1 VPTTP
6 AASVDP
12 TAKGRNSARASK
24 AEDAGRGGRDSP
36 TGALVLDLLDGLRR
50 ERGVTLVVV
59 SHDARVSARAD
70 RVLRMLDG
78 RIAIGNGS

>member
-1 VPTTP
+1 
-6 AASVDP
+6 
-12 TAKGRNSARASK
+12 
-24 AEDAGRGGRDSP
+24 
-36 TGALVLDLLDGLRR
+36 VLDLLDGLRR

-59 SHDARVSARAD
+59 SHDARVSARAG